1 MSRRTIGCLLTFTSE
16 CDRSH
21 TASPDFAVYYHWLT
35 KFRRGSSLA
44 PRGER
49 GEMADRVIQLAVSES
64 GSGSGAV
71 FSFHLH
77 LDGDVAAS
85 NQGLTVPQSQAVRE
99 LSTRYGSL
107 FEQHRLPQLAREEQA
122 AIGAQLFELWLAPTW
137 QKLSVKLALGDQ
149 RILVI
154 ASDRASVLN
163 LPWELLRPA
172 GGEAVGADAKW
183 SLRRLPWADRQL
195 EAADGPLPAG
205 PLKVLYMVSA
215 PTDQDELDFEREE
228 ELLLSALGRTGR
240 RVVFDSGDLGSFEE
254 LGERIGEFRPHI
266 VHLTGHGVTREE
278 TAYFAFEDERGKT

>member
-1 MSRRTIGCLLTFTSE
+1 
-16 CDRSH
+16 
-21 TASPDFAVYYHWLT
+21 
-35 KFRRGSSLA
+35 
-44 PRGER
+44 
-49 GEMADRVIQLAVSES
+49 MADRVIQLAVSES

-205 PLKVLYMVSA
+205 PSRCSTWSRHRRIKTSSTLSARRSCCSA
-215 PTDQDELDFEREE
+215 P
-228 ELLLSALGRTGR
+228 SAGPGAGWCLTAATSAALRSSANASASSART
-240 RVVFDSGDLGSFEE
+240 SS
-254 LGERIGEFRPHI
+254 
-266 VHLTGHGVTREE
+266 T
-278 TAYFAFEDERGKT
+278 